1 MLFLILQPLFLDKR
15 CNIVTFFVMISYF
28 VIFYLTNLNIL
39 QATNNMKIKNNET
52 NKYKYRKNNR
62 FR

>member
-1 MLFLILQPLFLDKR
+1 
-15 CNIVTFFVMISYF
+15 MISYF

-62 FR
+62 FRWSKP

>member
-1 MLFLILQPLFLDKR
+1 
-15 CNIVTFFVMISYF
+15 MISYF

-52 NKYKYRKNNR
+52 NKYKYRKKKNR
-62 FR
+62 FRWSKP